1 MSICLTLAAIAII
14 TYIFIDHLLRRLN
27 VGGYNDKYVV
37 VTGCDSGF
45 GQRLAERLDK
55 LGFSVLAGCLTE
67 DGRRHL
73 SQICS
78 TRVLTFRL
86 DVRSHDSIQAAVILV
101 KQTLPAD
108 KGIWGLVNN
117 AGIVGSMAITEL
129 CTKQDYLACWDVNVF
144 GVTEMT
150 RSFLPL
156 IRKSRGR
163 VINTSSGVGRLAAFA
178 SVYTMSKFGVEA
190 YSDILRR
197 ELYSKGVRILLVEP
211 GAFKT
216 PIFDV
221 DKLTQVVQKSFDSA
235 TEEVRTVYGDV
246 VGKFRKQREYARDNG
261 CPNID
266 LVVDAYIHGLTSRFP
281 RTRYGVGGDA
291 KYFYVPMSY
300 LPTWFTDWYF
310 QYQ

>member
-1 MSICLTLAAIAII
+1 MSFCLALVAVAIV
-14 TYIFIDHLLRRLN
+14 TYIFIDHLMRRLK
-27 VGGYNDKYVV
+27 VGGYHERYVV

-45 GQRLAERLDK
+45 GQRLVIRLDK
-55 LGFSVLAGCLTE
+55 LGFNVFAGCLTE
-67 DGRRHL
+67 NGRRHL
-73 SQICS
+73 SQTCS
-78 TRVLTFRL
+78 TRVVTFPL
-86 DVRSHDSIQAAVILV
+86 DVRSNDSIQAAVNLV

-108 KGIWGLVNN
+108 KGIWGVVNN
-117 AGIVGSMAITEL
+117 AGIVGNMAITEL

-156 IRKSRGR
+156 IRKSQGR
-163 VINTSSGVGRLAAFA
+163 VINTSSSLGRVAVIG
-178 SVYTMSKFGVEA
+178 SVYTMSKFAVEA
-190 YSDILRR
+190 YSDMLRR
-197 ELYSKGVRILLVEP
+197 ELYSKGVRVLLIEP

-221 DKLTQVVQKSFDSA
+221 DKMTKECQKSFDSS

-246 VGKFRKQREYARDNG
+246 VWKFRRIMEIIRDNG

>member
-1 MSICLTLAAIAII
+1 MSICLAIVAVAIV
-14 TYIFIDHLLRRLN
+14 TYIFIDHVMRRLD

-55 LGFSVLAGCLTE
+55 LGFNVFAGCLTE

-73 SQICS
+73 SQNCS
-78 TRVLTFRL
+78 KRMVVFLL
-86 DVRSHDSIQAAVILV
+86 DVRSNDSIQAAVNLV

-117 AGIVGSMAITEL
+117 AGIVGNMAITEL

-144 GVTEMT
+144 GVIEMT
-150 RSFLPL
+150 RSFLQL
-156 IRKSRGR
+156 VRKSQGR
-163 VINTSSGVGRLAAFA
+163 VINTSSGLGRLAVFA
-178 SVYTMSKFGVEA
+178 SVYTLSKYGVEA

-197 ELYSKGVRILLVEP
+197 ELYSKGVRVLLVEP

-216 PIFDV
+216 PIYNV
-221 DKLTQVVQKSFDSA
+221 DKMTQEVQKSFDSA
-235 TEEVRTVYGDV
+235 TKEVRILYGDV
-246 VGKFRKQREYARDNG
+246 VGKFRKQTEYIHDHG

-281 RTRYGVGGDA
+281 
-291 KYFYVPMSY
+291 
-300 LPTWFTDWYF
+300 
-310 QYQ
+310 